1 MRLPLACV
9 SAIREDWKGWAV
21 FVDCSQGVVL
31 GELLVGCLSLCR
43 ISVISVNNGI
53 SVLMCLAGFPAA
65 RRCHSCVQIKNGK
78 GSK

>member
-1 MRLPLACV
+1 MACV
-9 SAIREDWKGWAV
+9 SVRKGGLEGWAL

-31 GELLVGCLSLCR
+31 GDLLIGCLSLCR
-43 ISVISVNNGI
+43 ISVISVNNGT